1 MFDFYNI
8 SSRALTLLS
17 AETGHRLALKALA
30 NGLGPQG
37 EANEPKGLSQTIW
50 QRTFLNPVAISAGFD
65 KNGIAISGVLKLG
78 VGFIEVGG
86 VTPIAQ
92 KGNPKPRL
100 FRLEKDKAAINR
112 LGFNNLG
119 SDQLL
124 SRIRQHNITHT
135 NSSPIGINLAANSD
149 STDPSNDFEGL
160 VDKFASQID
169 FLTVDIS
176 CPNSKNGLVFLSPKP
191 LKNLL
196 NKLIEIRDR
205 KDLQKPPA
213 LLVKLSPDIEYR
225 ELDILVEVIVNAGI
239 DGITISNTTVK
250 RPKDLTSPRKNE
262 VGGLSGKPLFLISTE
277 MLRYVF
283 KITGGNIPL
292 VGVGGI
298 SSGADAYE
306 KICAGASLVQV
317 YTALVY
323 NGPKL
328 LFNIKNDLAKLLESN
343 GFSSIKD
350 AIGSKNKID

>member
-8 SSRALTLLS
+8 SSRALTLFP
-17 AETGHRLALKALA
+17 AETGHRFALKALA
-30 NGLGPQG
+30 NGLGPRG
-37 EANEPKGLSQTIW
+37 NANKPKGLNQTLW
-50 QRTFLNPVAISAGFD
+50 QRTFLNPLAISAGFD
-65 KNGIAISGVLKLG
+65 KNGAAISGVLKLG

-86 VTPIAQ
+86 VTPRPQ

-100 FRLEKDKAAINR
+100 FRLEKDEAAINR

-119 SDQLL
+119 ADQLL
-124 SRIRQHNITHT
+124 SNIRQHNLIYT
-135 NSSPIGINLAANSD
+135 NSSPIGVNLAANSD
-149 STDPSNDFEGL
+149 STDPSNDFEKL
-160 VDKFASQID
+160 VDKFASQVD

-191 LKNLL
+191 LQDLL
-196 NKLIEIRDR
+196 DKLIEIRDR
-205 KDLQKPPA
+205 KDLKSPPA

-239 DGITISNTTVK
+239 DGITISNTTIK
-250 RPKDLTSPRKNE
+250 RPKDLTSPNQNE
-262 VGGLSGKPLFLISTE
+262 VGGLSGKPLFLMSTE

-292 VGVGGI
+292 VGVGGV

-323 NGPKL
+323 KGPKL
-328 LFNIKNDLAKLLESN
+328 IFQIKNDLAKLLEAN

-350 AIGSKNKID
+350 AIGSKN